1 MSNLEKIVQELSTL
15 KITEAAEL
23 VKLLEKEWGVSAAA
37 PMAVSSAAAAPE
49 AAAAQTEFDVMLLEA
64 GANKVAVIKEVR
76 SATGLGLVEAKTLVE
91 SAPKAVKSGV
101 SKEDAE
107 KIKQFLEAAGAKVEI
122 K

>member
-1 MSNLEKIVQELSTL
+1 MSNLEKIVQELSAL

-23 VKLLEKEWGVSAAA
+23 VKLLEQEWGVSATA
-37 PMAVSSAAAAPE
+37 PMAVSSAVAASE
-49 AAAAQTEFDVMLLEA
+49 AAAQTEFDVMLLEA
-64 GANKVAVIKEVR
+64 GANKVSVIKEVR

-91 SAPKAVKSGV
+91 SVPKAVKSGV

-107 KIKQFLEAAGAKVEI
+107 KIKQLLEAAGAKVEI

>member
-1 MSNLEKIVQELSTL
+1 MSNLEKIVQELSAL
-15 KITEAAEL
+15 KIMEAAEL
-23 VKLLEKEWGVSAAA
+23 VKLLEQEWGVSAAA
-37 PMAVSSAAAAPE
+37 PMTVSSAAVASE
-49 AAAAQTEFDVMLLEA
+49 AAAQTEFDVMLLEA

-107 KIKQFLEAAGAKVEI
+107 KIKQLLEAVGSKVEI